1 MVQFSIITINYNN
14 KAGLEKTIKSVISQT
29 DASFEYLVI
38 DGGSIDGAVDVIKSH
53 ANKINFWCS
62 EKDKGI
68 YDAQNKGIAKASG
81 AYLLFLNSGDSFH
94 DSKVLQRVG
103 EAIDKESHKLV
114 YGDTDLLNEDNSITH
129 LVPPQKLNLNFWYAN
144 TLNHQA
150 VFAHKTLF
158 DELGKFSLKY
168 KYASDF
174 DFLFK
179 CYKKYP
185 NEFAHV
191 NQVIC
196 DYDNTGLT
204 SNVNL
209 YDLIINEREDILK
222 TNASS
227 DEYKSMRKAYFST
240 LTLKKKYQILSKQN
254 LFLKYTLKPAYG
266 GYKFVRNIIKGK

>member
-1 MVQFSIITINYNN
+1 VVQFSIITINYNN

-38 DGGSIDGAVDVIKSH
+38 DGGSTDGALDVVKSY
-53 ANKINFWCS
+53 ADKINYWCS

-103 EAIDKESHKLV
+103 EAINKAPRKLV
-114 YGDTDLLNEDNSITH
+114 YGNTDLINADNSITH
-129 LVPPQKLNLNFWYAN
+129 LVPPQKLDLNFWYAN

-150 VFAHKTLF
+150 VFAHKSLF
-158 DELGKFSLKY
+158 DEVGTFSLKY

-179 CYKKYP
+179 CYKKHP
-185 NEFAHV
+185 NQFAHV
-191 NQVIC
+191 NHVIC

-209 YDLIINEREDILK
+209 YDLIINEREAILK
-222 TNASS
+222 SNASNE
-227 DEYKSMRKAYFST
+227 EYKSMRKAYFRT

-254 LFLKYTLKPAYG
+254 LFLKYTLKPAYD
-266 GYKFVRNIIKGK
+266 GYKFARKIVTGK